1 MVQEQL
7 VVTMETVLVTTVGLV
22 DQLVERL
29 MQVLFLV
36 ERVDH
41 LLEMEQQA
49 ARALE
54 VLVVAVEQHK

>member
-1 MVQEQL
+1 VVQEQL

>member
-7 VVTMETVLVTTVGLV
+7 VVTTETVLVTTVGLV
-22 DQLVERL
+22 DQLVEHL
-29 MQVLFLV
+29 MQALFLV
-36 ERVDH
+36 EQVDH

-49 ARALE
+49 ARALG